1 MDTLLH
7 GKIGNFLGKEL
18 ISNGYAINI
27 DSFIYGNMLPD
38 LNLKFRMT
46 MHSKK
51 EDWRNVLEIIHEIA
65 YGKEK
70 LDRDISI
77 KLGMLSHYIC
87 DFFTFP
93 HNEGFG
99 KNIIHH
105 ELYEQAQRI
114 LWWSKLLKVWE
125 ETDQEINFEINSTKD
140 IITYIEDM
148 HKIYM
153 RNPGDKKRD
162 LFFSNIL
169 IRVICPSIL
178 KIREKQRYFAK
189 ENNVEI
195 FESCIGLG

>member
-1 MDTLLH
+1 
-7 GKIGNFLGKEL
+7 
-18 ISNGYAINI
+18 
-27 DSFIYGNMLPD
+27 
-38 LNLKFRMT
+38 
-46 MHSKK
+46 
-51 EDWRNVLEIIHEIA
+51 
-65 YGKEK
+65 
-70 LDRDISI
+70 
-77 KLGMLSHYIC
+77 MLSHYIC

-114 LWWSKLLKVWE
+114 LWWSKLLKVWQ

-189 ENNVEI
+189 DNNVEI